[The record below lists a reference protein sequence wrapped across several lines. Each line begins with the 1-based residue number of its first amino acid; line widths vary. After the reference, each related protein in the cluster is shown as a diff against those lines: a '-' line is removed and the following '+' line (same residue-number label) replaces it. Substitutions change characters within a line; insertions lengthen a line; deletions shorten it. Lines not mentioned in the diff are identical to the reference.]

1 MLMSIREGDFTID
14 KMVRFRISKNEFRT
28 NGNGFIWKEAN
39 EFEYNRMLYD
49 IVKVVQDKDGII
61 LYCLNDITEEKI
73 VKTFNDEVNDLAAG
87 KINHSKY
94 KTSLINLITQAVC
107 FNPFQ
112 LTRPTVQRKYFSDTF
127 MNPPA
132 IVVEILLPP
141 PRLT

>member
-14 KMVRFRISKNEFRT
+14 KMVKFRIGKNEFRT
-28 NGNGFIWKEAN
+28 NGNGFIWKDAN

-49 IVKVVQDKDGII
+49 VVKIVKEKEVFI

-73 VKTFNDEVNDLAAG
+73 VKTFNDEVNDLATG
-87 KINHSKY
+87 KISHSKY

-112 LTRPTVQRKYFSDTF
+112 LTRPAVHRKYFSDNF

-132 IVVEILLPP
+132 IVAEIPLPP
-141 PRLT
+141 PKLI